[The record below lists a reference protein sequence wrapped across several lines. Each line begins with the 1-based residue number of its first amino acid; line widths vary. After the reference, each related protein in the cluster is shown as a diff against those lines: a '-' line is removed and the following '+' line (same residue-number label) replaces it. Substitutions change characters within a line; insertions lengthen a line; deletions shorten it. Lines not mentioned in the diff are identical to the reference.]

1 MNVRELFG
9 VEHFSTRVS
18 AESIPRAN
26 RIIATAKTN
35 TAAAIAAFNIRGLTR
50 LLPVWKGSRSS
61 LASKRNGS
69 QIGKHSC
76 PAGYEETDHE
86 RRINAEPATEADD
99 SVPDNRQQHEGDI
112 RQ

>member
-26 RIIATAKTN
+26 RTIATAKTN
-35 TAAAIAAFNIRGLTR
+35 PAAAIAAFNIRGLTR
-50 LLPVWKGSRSS
+50 LLPAWKRSRSS
-61 LASKRNGS
+61 LASKRDGS
-69 QIGKHSC
+69 HIGKHCC
-76 PAGYEETDHE
+76 PAGYEETDQP
-86 RRINAEPATEADD
+86 RRSHAEPPAEADD
-99 SVPDNRQQHEGDI
+99 DVPDNRQQHEGDI